1 MHPLQ
6 SGLVVDRQPNIQ
18 YHYDTDVKTA
28 NTSSLAQRDSKAATI
43 LNLEAERQ
51 ASTINLIASENHA
64 SRAVLEAQGSV
75 LTDKYAEGY
84 PGRRYYSGC
93 MHIDEIEN
101 LAVERARK
109 LFKAEH
115 ANVQAH
121 SGSQANM
128 AAYSTLLEHGD
139 TVMGMSLSHGGH
151 LTHGAK
157 VNFSGKWY
165 NFVPYGVDRKTEML
179 NYDEI
184 EKLALEHKPE
194 LIVVGASSYSRIVD
208 FERLGHIADRA
219 RAKLLADMAHIAGLV
234 AAGLHPSPVR
244 YAHVSTSTTHK
255 TLRGPRGGLIL
266 CKREMASA
274 IDAAVFPG
282 IQGGPAM
289 HAIAAKAVCFFEA
302 MQPEF
307 VHYQELVLENA
318 RTLASE
324 LQRQG
329 MRIVSGGTDNHI
341 VLVDLSPQGITGRDA
356 EQALEATG
364 ITVNR
369 NTIPFDPRPAPIA
382 SGIRLGT
389 PAVTTRGFGAEEMR
403 RVASLIIKVLSSSA
417 DKRTQEQ
424 VRLEIRDL
432 CQQFPI
438 PGLA

>member
-1 MHPLQ
+1 M
-6 SGLVVDRQPNIQ
+6 
-18 YHYDTDVKTA
+18 
-28 NTSSLAQRDSKAATI
+28 
-43 LNLEAERQ
+43 
-51 ASTINLIASENHA
+51 
-64 SRAVLEAQGSV
+64 LEAQSSV

-84 PGRRYYSGC
+84 PGYRYYGGC
-93 MHIDEIEN
+93 VYIDEIEN
-101 LAVERARK
+101 LAIERAQK
-109 LFKAEH
+109 LFEADH

-128 AAYSTLLEHGD
+128 AAYSILLNHGD

-165 NFVPYGVDRKTEML
+165 NFVPYGVDRKTEMI

-208 FERLGHIADRA
+208 FERLGHIADKA
-219 RAKLLADMAHIAGLV
+219 GAKLLADMAHIAGLV

-307 VHYQELVLENA
+307 VHYQKLVLENA

-324 LQRQG
+324 LQRHG

-389 PAVTTRGFGAEEMR
+389 PAVTTRGFGVEEMR
-403 RVASLIIKVLSSSA
+403 RVASLIIKVLSSAA